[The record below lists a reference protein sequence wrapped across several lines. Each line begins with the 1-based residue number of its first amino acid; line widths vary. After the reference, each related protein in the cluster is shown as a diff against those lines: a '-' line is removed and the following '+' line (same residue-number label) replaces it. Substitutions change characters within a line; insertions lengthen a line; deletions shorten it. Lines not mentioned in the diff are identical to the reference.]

1 MLWLNHQCILKSS
14 PLVARRQQRMVIP
27 IVILNSINAASI
39 DQLRIIRVARS
50 QFHHHVNYD
59 DVCLLE
65 TLEPSSIFIA
75 AASIEPW
82 CLKQS
87 WQQIGA
93 ATRAL
98 QRAPRTVI
106 TICVLGCAAP
116 HISIPSRTLCGAIH
130 REAQRLACHSKANPQ
145 IASTK

>member
-1 MLWLNHQCILKSS
+1 
-14 PLVARRQQRMVIP
+14 MVEPSMHSQI
-27 IVILNSINAASI
+27 ITTCSTTAAENGDSHFLNSINAVSI
-39 DQLRIIRVARS
+39 DQLRIIRAARS

-87 WQQIGA
+87 W
-93 ATRAL
+93 
-98 QRAPRTVI
+98 
-106 TICVLGCAAP
+106 
-116 HISIPSRTLCGAIH
+116 H
-130 REAQRLACHSKANPQ
+130 R
-145 IASTK
+145 